1 MDRKTFIDGLCSIVG
16 NPKVIA
22 TIKLAMQKEKEAA
35 DAKRVLMSVLP
46 PPKKPRAAVDLYVLD
61 AVDYTFE
68 DGPPDLGQVSPT
80 ERWEG
85 LSADERQLYEER
97 SSAETILWAEWL
109 QQPQWVRQQAW
120 QRQHEEERQQAL
132 QACEQQVL
140 REQEDVWRPAWER
153 GLAACKARLA
163 STSVASFTI
172 GPPASPRPRSRRKR
186 ARLDQVALRLDPAAF
201 LETVF
206 NEVLMELNGAELAP
220 VLNVCQ
226 DWRRHGD
233 DVLRIHSWI
242 ARHVEL
248 LELMARR
255 ETDSD
260 LVARLLAHP
269 EEAARNVGESI
280 YSQVFEGGRP
290 PHLPNNWPRGVYP
303 LQLAI
308 ELGYS
313 EQTIR
318 QILFAAPMTLQ
329 EMSYYRTPKFEGS
342 APALHLA
349 LLRVDCPAVLEM
361 IRGAPHAGG
370 QMVRVGDV
378 ARCRPLHLA
387 VARATVGLELVQALL
402 SCHPKAVKE
411 ARVVAGAPQ
420 PALLPL
426 QIAARSDASIEV
438 LDVLRAAYPP
448 ERWPT
453 DQLLRCSH
461 GGPEEEEAC
470 ARFSRPGV
478 ARGLRCE
485 RFLEAIRDGCSVEV
499 IRTLCAANPLLAALP
514 SDACDSFGGM
524 ALHVAAQHA
533 AFAAVLHPLID
544 ANPHALRYRNSNGD
558 LPLHIAC
565 KRRVTTQGRAS
576 KVAMDAMIA
585 VLLNAWPA
593 AVTYSDLEYHLAP
606 AQLLHG
612 AHNPVDGAEDDES
625 LPATD
630 TDSDC
635 SLRQC
640 IEDAKSMGRDFRR
653 TPFHEPADY
662 FGSAGSSDEADD
674 SDEEGAICDPDWYP
688 RPYDVCGILPWW
700 SLGYND
706 DKVRDHSG
714 QQHDPDAAALY
725 RHRAS
730 TNDDEDEDEEDEI
743 PLSTTLAEALASA
756 GSAPSS
762 FNEKCAGCDL
772 HQPCLSGNLYFCPFP
787 ASCTHFFCTRCMPVP
802 VKDDDK
808 STLPSACPICG
819 AMVANH
825 VDQPSN
831 EEDHNSGNE
840 SDSEQSDNGQ
850 SDSEQS
856 DSEQSNSGQSNND

>member
-1 MDRKTFIDGLCSIVG
+1 MQHRGQSQGHCDHQAGDAEGEGGCGCQTCFDVSAA
-16 NPKVIA
+16 A
-22 TIKLAMQKEKEAA
+22 TEEAA
-35 DAKRVLMSVLP
+35 SGRRP
-46 PPKKPRAAVDLYVLD
+46 IRALD

-186 ARLDQVALRLDPAAF
+186 ARLDQVDLQLDPAAF

-255 ETDSD
+255 ETDSV

-342 APALHLA
+342 APALHVA

-378 ARCRPLHLA
+378 AQCRPLHLA

-593 AVTYSDLEYHLAP
+593 AVTYSDLEYHLRSCYTAHTTPSMALKTMRVSQRLIPTVTAP
-606 AQLLHG
+606 SDSASRTQSRWDETSVERPFT
-612 AHNPVDGAEDDES
+612 NPQTILVVQVA
-625 LPATD
+625 ATRL
-630 TDSDC
+630 TTATRRAPYVILIGIRARTMSAASC
-635 SLRQC
+635 PG
-640 IEDAKSMGRDFRR
+640 GRWATTTTR
-653 TPFHEPADY
+653 
-662 FGSAGSSDEADD
+662 S
-674 SDEEGAICDPDWYP
+674 
-688 RPYDVCGILPWW
+688 V
-700 SLGYND
+700 
-706 DKVRDHSG
+706 
-714 QQHDPDAAALY
+714 
-725 RHRAS
+725 
-730 TNDDEDEDEEDEI
+730 
-743 PLSTTLAEALASA
+743 TTLA
-756 GSAPSS
+756 SS
-762 FNEKCAGCDL
+762 MTL
-772 HQPCLSGNLYFCPFP
+772 MPLPFIATGRP
-787 ASCTHFFCTRCMPVP
+787 PTMTRT
-802 VKDDDK
+802 K
-808 STLPSACPICG
+808 TRRTRFR
-819 AMVANH
+819 
-825 VDQPSN
+825 
-831 EEDHNSGNE
+831 
-840 SDSEQSDNGQ
+840 
-850 SDSEQS
+850 
-856 DSEQSNSGQSNND
+856 